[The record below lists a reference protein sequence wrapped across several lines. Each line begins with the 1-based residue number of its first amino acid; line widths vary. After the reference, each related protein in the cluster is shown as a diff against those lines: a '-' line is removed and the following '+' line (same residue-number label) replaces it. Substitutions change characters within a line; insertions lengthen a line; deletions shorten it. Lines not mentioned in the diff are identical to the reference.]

1 MPRSIDTRLDFLSPV
16 CLIPG
21 LGAKRAAALHES
33 GIDTIGDL
41 LYHFP
46 LRYIDRS
53 KITPIADLCKN
64 IDSMC
69 TIIGTITRTRV
80 ERGRKARLR
89 AQITDDAGNMEAL
102 WFHGVPFFRKTLH
115 TGMRVLCTGTVKYS
129 GAGQLI
135 APDTS
140 MTMIHPMLEKM
151 GENQLRPVYP
161 YLPHYPIT
169 MAMIG
174 ASLMQKTLFKA
185 LLWVLDNLRHYPQVL
200 PPGIESTKQ
209 FPSLAECLR
218 EMHVPANPGDL
229 ERFKARIIYEEL
241 YRLAACLHLSKR
253 KFALPGRPLTAGALA
268 ESFKRMLPF
277 TLTEEQNKAIAVLLA
292 DAKSD
297 RRMHRLLQGDVGS
310 GKTVVAFFACL
321 AALNEGMQVAWLV
334 PTEVL
339 AEQAFSLLS
348 QWCKKLNVS
357 IALLKGAVLPE
368 KKRAI
373 ISDLQNNRLQFLVG
387 THALLQ
393 PTVFFKNLGMIVIDE
408 QHKFGAQQRLAL
420 QEKDPRA
427 DFLLM
432 SATPIPQ
439 TLAKTLYGDLDVV
452 SIQGLPKGR
461 LPVSTHCVPSHKRSD
476 MEAFVLSEIL
486 SKNAQV
492 FYVVPRI
499 EKSDDEGPE
508 IKDAA
513 SVFDTLAH
521 GAFSH
526 VQCGLIH
533 GQTDL
538 AEQHRIMEEFNRGTI
553 KVLVST
559 TIIEVGIDVP
569 AATIMVIEN
578 AERFGLSQLH
588 QLRGRVGR
596 SSHKAYCFLLANKTG
611 NSLAEKRLDY
621 FCNHHDGFEIAEMD
635 LKMRGPGEVAGLM
648 QTGWDDLKMADI
660 VRDASV
666 FREIMEIIE
675 AGLKPAPAMVR

>member
-1 MPRSIDTRLDFLSPV
+1 MPRSIDARLDFLSPV
-16 CLIPG
+16 RLIPG
-21 LGAKRAAALHES
+21 LGAKRAEALHES

-53 KITPIADLCKN
+53 KITLIADLHN
-64 IDSMC
+64 HLDSLC
-69 TIIGTITRTRV
+69 TIVGSITRTRV

-89 AQITDDAGNMEAL
+89 AQITDDTGSMEAL

-115 TGMRVLCTGTVKYS
+115 AGMRVACTGTVKCFS
-129 GAGQLI
+129 ACLPI
-135 APDTS
+135 TPDTS
-140 MTMIHPMLEKM
+140 LQMVHPMFDKI
-151 GENQLRPVYP
+151 GENQSKPDHPCV
-161 YLPHYPIT
+161 PHYPVT
-169 MAMIG
+169 AAMIG
-174 ASLMQKTLFKA
+174 ASLQQKTLFKA
-185 LLWVLDNLRHYPQVL
+185 VLWVLDNLKHYPQVL
-200 PPGIESTKQ
+200 SQSIESVKR
-209 FPSLAECLR
+209 FPPLDRCLR
-218 EMHVPANPGDL
+218 EMHVPSSLGGL
-229 ERFKARIIYEEL
+229 ERFKARIVYEEL
-241 YRLAACLHLSKR
+241 YRLAVSLHLSKR
-253 KFALPGRPLTAGALA
+253 KFALPGRKLSAGALA
-268 ESFKRMLPF
+268 ETFKRLLPF
-277 TLTEEQNKAIAVLLA
+277 TLTEEQAKAVAVLFA
-292 DAKSD
+292 DAGTD

-310 GKTVVAFFACL
+310 GKTAVAFFACL
-321 AALNEGMQVAWLV
+321 PALNEGMQVAWLV

-339 AEQAFSLLS
+339 AQQAFLLLS

-357 IALLKGAVLPE
+357 IELLKGSVPPE

-373 ISDLQNNRLQFLVG
+373 INGLQNNRVQFLVG

-420 QEKDPRA
+420 QEKDPKA

-439 TLAKTLYGDLDVV
+439 TLAKTLYGDLDLV
-452 SIQGLPKGR
+452 SIKGLPEGR
-461 LPVSTHCVPSHKRSD
+461 LPVSTHCVPSHKRTD
-476 MEAFVLSEIL
+476 METFVRNEIL
-486 SKNAQV
+486 LKNAQV

-499 EKSDDEGPE
+499 EKSDDEGLE

-513 SVFDTLAH
+513 SVLDALVH
-521 GAFSH
+521 GVFSD

-538 AEQHRIMEEFNRGTI
+538 VEQKRVMDDFNRGAI

-596 SSHKAYCFLLANKTG
+596 SSKKAYCFLLANKTG
-611 NSLAEKRLDY
+611 NALAEKRLDY
-621 FCNHHDGFEIAEMD
+621 FCTHHDGFEIAEMD
-635 LKMRGPGEVAGLM
+635 LRMRGPGEVAGCM

-660 VRDASV
+660 VRDAPV
-666 FREIMEIIE
+666 FREILESVE
-675 AGLKPAPAMVR
+675 AGLKSVP

>member
-1 MPRSIDTRLDFLSPV
+1 MPRSIDSRLDFLSPV
-16 CLIPG
+16 YLIPG

-53 KITPIADLCKN
+53 KITPIADLRKN

-89 AQITDDAGNMEAL
+89 AQITDDTGTMEAL

-115 TGMRVLCTGTVKYS
+115 TGMRVLCTGTIKYFGS
-129 GAGQLI
+129 GQTISL
-135 APDTS
+135 DTS
-140 MTMIHPMLEKM
+140 MIMIHPMLEKM
-151 GENQLRPVYP
+151 DENQTRPEHP

-174 ASLMQKTLFKA
+174 ASLQQKTLFKS
-185 LLWVLDNLRHYPQVL
+185 LLWALDNIKHYPQVL
-200 PPGIESTKQ
+200 PQDLESKKR
-209 FPSLAECLR
+209 FPSLATCLR
-218 EMHVPANPGDL
+218 ELHVPADPGDL
-229 ERFKARIIYEEL
+229 ERFKARIIFEEL
-241 YRLAACLHLSKR
+241 YRLVACLHLSKR
-253 KFALPGRPLTAGALA
+253 KFAQPGRPLRAGELA
-268 ESFKRMLPF
+268 ETFRRMLPF
-277 TLTEEQNKAIAVLLA
+277 ALTEDQNKAVNVLLG

-321 AALNEGMQVAWLV
+321 PALNEGMQVAWLV

-339 AEQAFSLLS
+339 AQQAFSKLS
-348 QWCKKLNVS
+348 RWCKELNVS
-357 IALLKGAVLPE
+357 IELLKGALGPE

-373 ISDLQNNRLQFLVG
+373 INDLQGNRLQFLVG

-393 PTVFFKNLGMIVIDE
+393 PAVTFKNLGMIVIDE

-452 SIQGLPKGR
+452 SIRGLPKGR
-461 LPVSTHCVPSHKRSD
+461 LPVSTYRVPQDKRNA
-476 MEAFVLSEIL
+476 METFVRGEIL

-499 EKSDDEGPE
+499 EKNNDEPLD

-513 SVFDTLAH
+513 SVFDALVR
-521 GAFSH
+521 GPFSGIP
-526 VQCGLIH
+526 CGLIH
-533 GQTDL
+533 GQTEI
-538 AEQHRIMEEFNRGTI
+538 AEQHHTMEDFNRGAI

-596 SSHKAYCFLLANKTG
+596 SSRKACCFLLANKTG
-611 NSLAEKRLDY
+611 SAAADKRLDY

-635 LKMRGPGEVAGLM
+635 LQLRGPGEVAGLM

-660 VRDASV
+660 IRDAHV
-666 FREIMEIIE
+666 FREILEFVE
-675 AGLKPAPAMVR
+675 AGMRPAQTKGL